1 MMLDKMFDKRKL
13 NFWRLAF
20 LFAGL
25 AIITLFLLW
34 NSPQEKQAQMMDG
47 SMGNMMKQMHVS
59 NITIYDLLGKG
70 GQQGQMAE
78 QMSEMHSHHQGQ
90 APMIYKLNYLS
101 TAAIFLLLPLIIG
114 GSIILAI
121 VWIK

>member
-1 MMLDKMFDKRKL
+1 MQDKMFDKRKL

-20 LFAGL
+20 LFTGF

-70 GQQGQMAE
+70 GRQGQMEE

-90 APMIYKLNYLS
+90 APIIYKVNYLS
-101 TAAIFLLLPLIIG
+101 TALIFLLLPLIIG